1 MKILIIYNADCPANT
16 VYEHLN
22 AFHKYS
28 CHQVKYTD
36 SRSHIS
42 IDQLN
47 SFDAIVIHYTVSMF
61 IDRLM
66 SPMLR
71 WNLSKTSAKKIV
83 FIQDEYRRVNDVIE
97 LLDILKIDCLFTC
110 VPTNEIEKVYPKE
123 KLPNLLKINN
133 LTGYVSEDLLRST
146 SNKKYSD
153 RLLDVVYRARKLSAW
168 YGTLCYDKWRIADDF
183 NLDAKKY
190 NLKVDISALE
200 KDRLYG
206 DQWQRFLENSK
217 AALGVESGA
226 NVFDFT
232 GEIQVKVEAY
242 EAKNPDASYHEV
254 KEIFIKDL
262 DEEIKINQIS
272 PRCFECAAFKT
283 LMILYEGEYSGILKP
298 WRHYVPLKKDH
309 SNMDTVVEYLRDEKK
324 WQFIVENAYR
334 EVAMNPA
341 YSYKTLI
348 QMFDKVLQEQMD
360 IVDRLD
366 DEKKKTESENVKL
379 AFDPDPKEKTVF
391 NKLLSTCGYLLTP
404 WVKDKVLLCLNR
416 LTPWI
421 RLYLNR
427 FLLLKICTHYALKYR
442 NPLIYKNLF
451 DLQHWREPVL
461 TIAFLKYLNDFNFL
475 FLQTIKEVKLENS
488 TMNMSIGSTD
498 QSVVITPDVLCRVKK
513 LHISSDSNF
522 FIPESLRGKSFVLH
536 YPKFILEPL

>member
-1 MKILIIYNADCPANT
+1 MKILIIYNADCLANT

-47 SFDAIVIHYTVSMF
+47 SFDAVVIHYTVSMF
-61 IDRLM
+61 NDLLM

-71 WNLSKTSAKKIV
+71 WNLSKISAKKIV

-146 SNKKYSD
+146 SYKKYSD
-153 RLLDVVYRARKLSAW
+153 RSLDVVYRARKLSAW

-232 GEIQVKVEAY
+232 GEIQVKVEDY

-254 KEIFIKDL
+254 KKIFIKDL

-283 LMILYEGEYSGILKP
+283 LMILYEGKYSGILKP

-324 WQFIVENAYR
+324 WQFIVDNAYR
-334 EVAMNPA
+334 EVAMNPE
-341 YSYKTLI
+341 YTYKTFI
-348 QMFDKVLQEQMD
+348 QMFDKVLQEQMG
-360 IVDRLD
+360 IVDRLN
-366 DEKKKTESENVKL
+366 DEKKTTESENVKS
-379 AFDPDPKEKTVF
+379 AFDPKEKTVF
-391 NKLLSTCGYLLTP
+391 NKLLFTCIHSLTP
-404 WVKDKVLLCLNR
+404 WLKDM
-416 LTPWI
+416 I

-427 FLLLKICTHYALKYR
+427 FRLLNICTLLALKNR
-442 NPLIYKNLF
+442 NPLIYRNLF

-461 TIAFLKYLNDFNFL
+461 TVAFLKYLNDFNFL
-475 FLQTIKEVKLENS
+475 FSQTIKEVKLENS
-488 TMNMSIGSTD
+488 TMNVSIGWTE
-498 QSVVITPDVLCRVKK
+498 QSVVITPDALCRVKK

-536 YPKFILEPL
+536 YPKFILESL